1 MLTKCRC
8 WRRLRLRLRRRHRY
22 LCLCTLFTFIG
33 AQINKFNAPTGKKE
47 EKQSDKKKKKQW
59 KGQRKQY
66 LAASLRTLVAVAVNA
81 AGRKQLGT
89 L

>member
-8 WRRLRLRLRRRHRY
+8 LRRLRLRRRHRH

-47 EKQSDKKKKKQW
+47 EKQSEKKKKQW

-66 LAASLRTLVAVAVNA
+66 LVASLRTLVAVAVNA

>member
-1 MLTKCRC
+1 MRQL
-8 WRRLRLRLRRRHRY
+8 
-22 LCLCTLFTFIG
+22 
-33 AQINKFNAPTGKKE
+33 AKKE

-66 LAASLRTLVAVAVNA
+66 LVASLRTLVAVAMNA